1 MRSGH
6 SVPCRYSSRA
16 ARDTKHWPQAKTNC
30 NGLHSPRNAFYPG
43 LTPRRDGSVHRARYR
58 RRRCG
63 PRSVLLTMRIDSCLI
78 SFALSR
84 EVPASL
90 LGKLG
95 QRATASR
102 RIRDGRTVREGVQ
115 GANEGKTK
123 KRQRG
128 TKVCTIRAGGISIL
142 IESAS
147 FGRLFSS
154 AEQRMYVD
162 VSICSLAKAL
172 TGLRASSF
180 R

>member
-16 ARDTKHWPQAKTNC
+16 ARDTKHWPQAKTNY
-30 NGLHSPRNAFYPG
+30 NGLHSPRNAFCA
-43 LTPRRDGSVHRARYR
+43 LTSPSYEGWHRARTRYR

-63 PRSVLLTMRIDSCLI
+63 PRSVLLTMRINSCLI

-102 RIRDGRTVREGVQ
+102 RFEVVWSEEGCK
-115 GANEGKTK
+115 GKTRAKTK
-123 KRQRG
+123 KKQRG
-128 TKVCTIRAGGISIL
+128 TKVRTIRASGISIL
-142 IESAS
+142 IESTS
-147 FGRLFSS
+147 FRRLFSS
-154 AEQRMYVD
+154 AEQRMCIYID
-162 VSICSLAKAL
+162 VCSLQKL
-172 TGLRASSF
+172 TGLSSSSY
-180 R
+180 

>member
-16 ARDTKHWPQAKTNC
+16 ARDTKHWPQAKTNY

-43 LTPRRDGSVHRARYR
+43 LTPPRYEGRHPAQARYR

-90 LGKLG
+90 LGET
-95 QRATASR
+95 RSASNR
-102 RIRDGRTVREGVQ
+102 IKEIRDGRTVREGENR
-115 GANEGKTK
+115 GRERTRGRPRRGNE
-123 KRQRG
+123 
-128 TKVCTIRAGGISIL
+128 
-142 IESAS
+142 
-147 FGRLFSS
+147 
-154 AEQRMYVD
+154 EQRSVRFERAE
-162 VSICSLAKAL
+162 LA
-172 TGLRASSF
+172 F
-180 R
+180 